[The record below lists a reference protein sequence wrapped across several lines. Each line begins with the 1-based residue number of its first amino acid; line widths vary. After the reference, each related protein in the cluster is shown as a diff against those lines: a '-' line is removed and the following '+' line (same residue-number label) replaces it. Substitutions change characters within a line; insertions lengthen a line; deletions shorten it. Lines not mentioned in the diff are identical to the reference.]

1 MITGHRAFDGETRMS
16 TLAAILNREP
26 AAVSE
31 VSAAVPRDV
40 EKIISRCLRK
50 DPARR
55 VQTMSDLKV
64 ALEELKEESDS
75 GRLDAVVAGAPP
87 RSRISAV
94 TVAAALI
101 VVAASAGVTWWLTR
115 SAKSP
120 AEHPR
125 LTRRT

>member
-64 ALEELKEESDS
+64 ALEELKEEFDS
-75 GRLDAVVAGAPP
+75 GTLTSSVG
-87 RSRISAV
+87 
-94 TVAAALI
+94 VAAAVPPRRRL
-101 VVAASAGVTWWLTR
+101 VAFP
-115 SAKSP
+115 P
-120 AEHPR
+120 A
-125 LTRRT
+125 RRPYGIAAACV